1 MASLLSVENVTK
13 QFGGLTALTD
23 VALHVDQGEIV
34 GVIGPNGAGK
44 TTLFNIITGLYS
56 PTKGRIFLN
65 GKEITN
71 LPPHKIAALGFGRT
85 FQNIR
90 LFAKMSV
97 LDNVLVAM
105 HSKTKSSLFDA
116 IFHTPRARREDKQC
130 LARAEEL
137 LRLVDL
143 WEERYEYASSLPYGK
158 QRRLEIARALALDLS
173 LLLLDEPAAGMNEQ
187 ETQELLEI
195 VRKLKQMNTTI
206 LLIEHDMKF
215 VMNICERIYVLDYGR
230 VIADGTPKEISPN
243 QAVIDAYLGL
253 LRVENLSVNY
263 GSINALR
270 EVSFEVNQGEIVSLI
285 GANGAGKTT
294 IMNTVA
300 ALKEPS
306 GGAIYFDDKD
316 ITRMPS
322 QGRVAA
328 GIVLSPE
335 GRQVFSQ
342 FSVRDNLMM
351 GGYLFKNSD
360 NLKELE
366 KVYDLFP
373 RLKEREKQ
381 LAGTL
386 SGGEQQMLAV
396 ARALMARPRLLLLD
410 EPSMGLAPLIVKEI
424 FNLIQRI
431 HDTGTTVFLVEQN
444 ARAALKI
451 SDRAYVLETGKIALS
466 GMASDLLQSEA
477 VQKAYLGM

>member
-1 MASLLSVENVTK
+1 M
-13 QFGGLTALTD
+13 
-23 VALHVDQGEIV
+23 
-34 GVIGPNGAGK
+34 
-44 TTLFNIITGLYS
+44 
-56 PTKGRIFLN
+56 PT
-65 GKEITN
+65 
-71 LPPHKIAALGFGRT
+71 
-85 FQNIR
+85 
-90 LFAKMSV
+90 
-97 LDNVLVAM
+97 
-105 HSKTKSSLFDA
+105 
-116 IFHTPRARREDKQC
+116 
-130 LARAEEL
+130 
-137 LRLVDL
+137 
-143 WEERYEYASSLPYGK
+143 
-158 QRRLEIARALALDLS
+158 
-173 LLLLDEPAAGMNEQ
+173 
-187 ETQELLEI
+187 
-195 VRKLKQMNTTI
+195 
-206 LLIEHDMKF
+206 
-215 VMNICERIYVLDYGR
+215 
-230 VIADGTPKEISPN
+230 
-243 QAVIDAYLGL
+243 
-253 LRVENLSVNY
+253 
-263 GSINALR
+263 
-270 EVSFEVNQGEIVSLI
+270 
-285 GANGAGKTT
+285 
-294 IMNTVA
+294 
-300 ALKEPS
+300 
-306 GGAIYFDDKD
+306 
-316 ITRMPS
+316 

-342 FSVRDNLMM
+342 FSVRDILMM

-410 EPSMGLAPLIVKEI
+410 EPSLGLAPLIVKEI

>member
-1 MASLLSVENVTK
+1 MSLLK
-13 QFGGLTALTD
+13 
-23 VALHVDQGEIV
+23 
-34 GVIGPNGAGK
+34 
-44 TTLFNIITGLYS
+44 
-56 PTKGRIFLN
+56 
-65 GKEITN
+65 
-71 LPPHKIAALGFGRT
+71 
-85 FQNIR
+85 
-90 LFAKMSV
+90 
-97 LDNVLVAM
+97 
-105 HSKTKSSLFDA
+105 
-116 IFHTPRARREDKQC
+116 
-130 LARAEEL
+130 
-137 LRLVDL
+137 
-143 WEERYEYASSLPYGK
+143 
-158 QRRLEIARALALDLS
+158 
-173 LLLLDEPAAGMNEQ
+173 
-187 ETQELLEI
+187 
-195 VRKLKQMNTTI
+195 
-206 LLIEHDMKF
+206 
-215 VMNICERIYVLDYGR
+215 
-230 VIADGTPKEISPN
+230 
-243 QAVIDAYLGL
+243 
-253 LRVENLSVNY
+253 VENLSVNY

-306 GGAIYFDDKD
+306 GGAIYFDGKD

-396 ARALMARPRLLLLD
+396 ARALMARPKLLLLD

-466 GMASDLLQSEA
+466 GMASELLQSEA